1 MSKGSKRRKSLVDS
15 QTVSDNWDRIFNSEK
30 KTMKRT
36 VKRLTYKAT
45 GTVLVKVS
53 RVIAWIN
60 AQIDKADVAVGSLG
74 MEMLDIADEI
84 ERGVQ

>member
-1 MSKGSKRRKSLVDS
+1 MSKGSKRRKPLVDE
-15 QTVSDNWDRIFNSEK
+15 QTISDNWDRIFKSEK

-36 VKRLTYKAT
+36 AKRITYKVV

-53 RVIAWIN
+53 RVIAWVN

>member
-1 MSKGSKRRKSLVDS
+1 MSKGSKRRKPLVDS
-15 QTVSDNWDRIFNSEK
+15 NTVSDNWDRIFNSEK

-36 VKRLTYKAT
+36 VKRITYKAT

-53 RVIAWIN
+53 RGIAWVN

>member
-1 MSKGSKRRKSLVDS
+1 MSKGSNLRPPQVDS
-15 QTVSDNWDRIFNSEK
+15 KTISDNWDRIFNSEK

-36 VKRLTYKAT
+36 VKRITYKAT
-45 GTVLVKVS
+45 VTFLVKVARAIS
-53 RVIAWIN
+53 WVN

-84 ERGVQ
+84 ERGLQ

>member
-1 MSKGSKRRKSLVDS
+1 
-15 QTVSDNWDRIFNSEK
+15 
-30 KTMKRT
+30 MKRV
-36 VKRLTYKAT
+36 VKRITYKVT
-45 GTVLVKVS
+45 GTILVKVARAIS
-53 RVIAWIN
+53 WVN

>member
-1 MSKGSKRRKSLVDS
+1 MSKGSKRRTSQVDS
-15 QTVSDNWDRIFNSEK
+15 ETFSDNWDRIFKSEK

-45 GTVLVKVS
+45 GTVLVKVARAIS
-53 RVIAWIN
+53 WVN
-60 AQIDKADVAVGSLG
+60 FQIDKADVAVGSLG

>member
-1 MSKGSKRRKSLVDS
+1 MSKGSRRRVPQVDS
-15 QTVSDNWDRIFNSEK
+15 QTVSDNWDRIFKSEK

-53 RVIAWIN
+53 RAIAWAN